1 MIKRIIK
8 YGLLIFIWA
17 TFLFMTVGIAFNVFD
32 PTSEDYNDYP
42 LILFVTI
49 IFFPIAYTFHLLLN
63 YFLPTNSAQVSKS
76 FSGLCKSIFEVFV
89 KAVLYFI
96 AASVVVGTI
105 IHPDD
110 TGTTLMGTTIIYKV
124 KTALILCL
132 AILFISFIEWWI
144 LGTIIGRRYNPL
156 KINENGN
163 ATILHIGWLSIF
175 LNVSFA
181 TIFFG
186 PIISLL
192 FFYDDNLLVQDE
204 LIFAAEMLF
213 DIEIFIFWV
222 IFVCCLFGLTI
233 KFPNSLIYTRFD
245 LKSETVRT
253 FSIKLPGIFFNL
265 FHKLVSF
272 KVITFKQIASVD
284 TWVQEERIFLGHG
297 YSSSYLL
304 KFPTISLSFE
314 PDNERVDLARG
325 QYLDAEKI
333 KSQIEDVLK
342 ISILNSIGE
351 I

>member
-1 MIKRIIK
+1 MMIKRIIK
-8 YGLLIFIWA
+8 YGILIFIWA
-17 TFLFMTVGIAFNVFD
+17 AFLLMVIGIASSVFD

-49 IFFPIAYTFHLLLN
+49 FFFPIAYIFHLLLN
-63 YFLPTNSAQVSKS
+63 YFLPTNSAQVSQS
-76 FSGLCKSIFEVFV
+76 FSSLCKSIFEVFV

-96 AASVVVGTI
+96 AAAFAVGHI
-105 IHPDD
+105 IHPYD
-110 TGTTLMGTTIIYKV
+110 TGTDLIYKV

-132 AILFISFIEWWI
+132 GILFISFIEWWI

-175 LNVSFA
+175 LSVAFA

-204 LIFAAEMLF
+204 LIFAAEMFF
-213 DIEIFIFWV
+213 DIEIFIFWA

-233 KFPNSLIYTRFD
+233 KLPNSLIYTRFD
-245 LKSETVRT
+245 LKSETVRI
-253 FSIKLPGIFFNL
+253 FSIKMPGIFFNL
-265 FHKLVSF
+265 LYKLVSY

-284 TWVQEERIFLGHG
+284 TWVQEERIFFGHG
-297 YSSSYLL
+297 HSSSHLL

-314 PDNERVDLARG
+314 PDSQRVDLARG
-325 QYLDAEKI
+325 QYLDAEKT
-333 KSQIEDVLK
+333 KSQIEGILK
-342 ISILNSIGE
+342 DWILESIVE

>member
-17 TFLFMTVGIAFNVFD
+17 TFLFMTVGIAFSVFD

-49 IFFPIAYTFHLLLN
+49 FFFPIAYIFHLLLN
-63 YFLPTNSAQVSKS
+63 YFLPTNSAQFSQS
-76 FSGLCKSIFEVFV
+76 FSSVCKSIFEVLV
-89 KAVLYFI
+89 KALLYFI
-96 AASVVVGTI
+96 AAAVVVGTI
-105 IHPDD
+105 IHPSDA
-110 TGTTLMGTTIIYKV
+110 GTNIIYKV
-124 KTALILCL
+124 KTALILSL

-204 LIFAAEMLF
+204 LIFAAEIFF

-253 FSIKLPGIFFNL
+253 FSIKMPGIFFNL
-265 FHKLVSF
+265 FHKLVSY
-272 KVITFKQIASVD
+272 KEITFKQIASVD
-284 TWVQEERIFLGHG
+284 AWVQNERIFLGHG
-297 YSSSYLL
+297 YSSSHLL
-304 KFPTISLSFE
+304 KFPTISLSYE

-325 QYLDAEKI
+325 QYLDSEKT
-333 KSQIEDVLK
+333 KSQIEDILK
-342 ISILNSIGE
+342 NSILHSIGE